1 MKKIILVDGNNLLFR
16 SYYATAYTGNLMKNS
31 KGFPTNALFGFTNMI
46 NKILHEENPTHI
58 IVAFDKGKTFR
69 HEKYAD
75 YKGGRGETPDELK
88 MQFPVAKELLTYM
101 GIKYYEIDNYE
112 ADDIIGT
119 FAKFCDDEDE
129 FIGTII
135 SSDKDLLQLI
145 SSDVDIKL
153 LKQKD
158 YIRYNE
164 ETFKEAYG
172 IDPIRIIDLKAL
184 MGDSSD
190 NIPGVKGIGEKTA
203 LKLLQQYGS
212 LDNIYQNIDS
222 IKGASKQKLI
232 DDKDNAYKSFDLATI
247 VRDVPMEIDIK
258 DVILKEK
265 DSEKLN
271 NLYRNLEFYSFLKKE
286 KETVK
291 EINNP
296 IFENHEVVDNKESQN
311 LEPSINFSKVV
322 IDEDGIVD
330 TDISTK
336 KELSITIVENVN
348 DIPKIDECAFYLEIL
363 GTNYHKSEI
372 IGAGVYNKDVSLY
385 IPFSILK
392 NCKDL
397 LTKTVK
403 STYDLKKTYVSLKWN
418 NIDITNVNFDSM
430 IAASLLDYNV
440 KDDITYLSNQMGYD
454 LEFYESVYGKG
465 SKLHIPDETEV
476 ARNCIN
482 KAKFI
487 YETKEKLLSKLK
499 EEEMLELYNDIEH
512 PLITVLGDMEYNG
525 VYVDKRVL
533 EEMGKEIEIKL
544 ELLSKDIYNLAGEE
558 FNISSPFQLG
568 DILFD
573 KLGLPHGKKGTR
585 GYSTAID
592 VLEKL
597 KDKHPIINLII
608 EHRNLTKLHST
619 YIEGLIN
626 SIMPDNKVHTIYTQ
640 ALTRTGR
647 LSSIEP
653 NLQNIPV
660 RDEYGKLIRKAFIPS
675 PNSII
680 VSADYSQI
688 ELRILA
694 SIANVEALKQAFKEG
709 KDIHS
714 KTASDIF
721 GVPIDTVTKGMRRI
735 AKAVNFG
742 IVYGIS
748 GFGLSENIGVSTKE
762 AREFINNYLETYPG
776 IKKYMDDTIAKA
788 KETGYVRTLFNRK
801 RIIPELNNK
810 NYMIRSAGERIA
822 LNTPI
827 QGTSADIIKKAM
839 IEIDKK
845 FKENNIKS
853 KMILQVHDELIFDTL
868 KEEKEKVCE
877 IIESVMDADYNINVP
892 LEIDIESGE
901 DWYQAK

>member
-31 KGFPTNALFGFTNMI
+31 KGFPTNALFGFTHMI
-46 NKILHEENPTHI
+46 NKILHEEKPTHI

-129 FIGTII
+129 FIGTIV

-164 ETFKEAYG
+164 ESFKKAYG
-172 IDPIRIIDLKAL
+172 IEPIRIVDLKAL

-203 LKLLQQYGS
+203 LKLLQKYGS
-212 LDNIYQNIDS
+212 LDNIYENIDS
-222 IKGASKQKLI
+222 IKGAARQKLI
-232 DDKDNAYKSFDLATI
+232 DDKENAYKSFDLATI
-247 VRDVPMEIDIK
+247 VRDVPMEININ

-271 NLYRNLEFYSFLKKE
+271 NLYEDLEFYSFLKKE
-286 KETVK
+286 KEEK
-291 EINNP
+291 
-296 IFENHEVVDNKESQN
+296 
-311 LEPSINFSKVV
+311 KVV
-322 IDEDGIVD
+322 RETNV
-330 TDISTK
+330 
-336 KELSITIVENVN
+336 TIVKNVN
-348 DIPKIDECAFYLEIL
+348 EVPKIDECAFYLEIL
-363 GTNYHKSEI
+363 GTNYHRSEI
-372 IGAGVYNKDVSLY
+372 IGAGIYNEDVSLY
-385 IPFSILK
+385 IPFAILK
-392 NCKDL
+392 DCKDL
-397 LTKTVK
+397 LTKTIK
-403 STYDLKKTYVSLKWN
+403 STYDLKKDYVALKWN
-418 NIDITNVNFDSM
+418 DIDITNVNFDAM
-430 IAASLLDYNV
+430 IASSLLDYNV
-440 KDDITYLSNQMGYD
+440 KDDIAYLSNQMGHD
-454 LEFYESVYGKG
+454 LEFYEKVYGKG
-465 SKLHIPDETEV
+465 TRLHIPDEVEI
-476 ARNCIN
+476 AKNCIN
-482 KAKFI
+482 KARFI
-487 YETKEKLLSKLK
+487 YETKEELLNKLK
-499 EEEMLELYNDIEH
+499 DEEMLDLYYDIEH

-525 VYVDKRVL
+525 VYVDKSIL

-568 DILFD
+568 DILFE
-573 KLGLPHGKKGTR
+573 KLGLPHGKIGTR

-592 VLEKL
+592 VLEKI

-709 KDIHS
+709 RDIHS

-721 GVPIDTVTKGMRRI
+721 GVPIDMVTKNMRRI

-762 AREFINNYLETYPG
+762 AKEFINNYLETYPG

-788 KETGYVRTLFNRK
+788 KEVGYVRTLFNRK

-839 IEIDKK
+839 IEVDKK

>member
-31 KGFPTNALFGFTNMI
+31 KGFPTNALFGFTHMI
-46 NKILHEENPTHI
+46 NKILHEEKPTHI

-129 FIGTII
+129 FIGTIV

-164 ETFKEAYG
+164 ESFKRAYG
-172 IDPIRIIDLKAL
+172 IEPIRIVDLKAL

-203 LKLLQQYGS
+203 LKLLQKYGS
-212 LDNIYQNIDS
+212 LDSIYENIDS
-222 IKGASKQKLI
+222 IKGAAKQKLI
-232 DDKDNAYKSFDLATI
+232 DDKENAYKSFDLATI
-247 VRDVPMEIDIK
+247 VRDVPMEININ

-271 NLYRNLEFYSFLKKE
+271 NLYEDLEFYSFLKKE
-286 KETVK
+286 KEEK
-291 EINNP
+291 
-296 IFENHEVVDNKESQN
+296 
-311 LEPSINFSKVV
+311 KVV
-322 IDEDGIVD
+322 RETNV
-330 TDISTK
+330 
-336 KELSITIVENVN
+336 TIVKNVN
-348 DIPKIDECAFYLEIL
+348 EVPKIDECAFYLEIL
-363 GTNYHKSEI
+363 GTNYHRSEI
-372 IGAGVYNKDVSLY
+372 IGAGIYNEDVSLY
-385 IPFSILK
+385 IPFAILK
-392 NCKDL
+392 DCKDL

-403 STYDLKKTYVSLKWN
+403 STYDLKKDYVALKWN
-418 NIDITNVNFDSM
+418 DIDITNVNFDAM
-430 IAASLLDYNV
+430 IASSLLDYNV
-440 KDDITYLSNQMGYD
+440 KDDIAYLSNQMGHD
-454 LEFYESVYGKG
+454 LEFYEKVYGKG
-465 SKLHIPDETEV
+465 TRLHIPDEVEI
-476 ARNCIN
+476 AKNCIN
-482 KAKFI
+482 KARFI
-487 YETKEKLLSKLK
+487 YETKEELLNKLK
-499 EEEMLELYNDIEH
+499 DEEMLDLYYDIEH

-525 VYVDKRVL
+525 VYVDKSIL

-568 DILFD
+568 DILFE
-573 KLGLPHGKKGTR
+573 KLGLPHGKIGTR

-592 VLEKL
+592 VLEKI

-709 KDIHS
+709 RDIHS

-721 GVPIDTVTKGMRRI
+721 GVPIDMVTKNMRRI

-762 AREFINNYLETYPG
+762 AKEFINNYLETYPG

-788 KETGYVRTLFNRK
+788 KEVGYVRTLFNRK

-839 IEIDKK
+839 IEVDKK

>member
-31 KGFPTNALFGFTNMI
+31 KGFPTNALFGFTHMI
-46 NKILHEENPTHI
+46 NKILHEEKPTHI

-129 FIGTII
+129 FIGTIV

-164 ETFKEAYG
+164 ESFKRAYG
-172 IDPIRIIDLKAL
+172 IEPIRIVDLKAL

-203 LKLLQQYGS
+203 LKLLQKYGS
-212 LDNIYQNIDS
+212 LDNIYENIDS
-222 IKGASKQKLI
+222 IKGAARQKLI
-232 DDKDNAYKSFDLATI
+232 DDKENAYKSFDLATI
-247 VRDVPMEIDIK
+247 VRDVPMEININ

-271 NLYRNLEFYSFLKKE
+271 NLYEDLEFYSFLKKE
-286 KETVK
+286 KEEK
-291 EINNP
+291 
-296 IFENHEVVDNKESQN
+296 
-311 LEPSINFSKVV
+311 KVV
-322 IDEDGIVD
+322 RETNV
-330 TDISTK
+330 
-336 KELSITIVENVN
+336 TIVRNVN
-348 DIPKIDECAFYLEIL
+348 EVPKIDECAFYLEIL
-363 GTNYHKSEI
+363 GTNYHRSEI
-372 IGAGVYNKDVSLY
+372 IGAGIYNEDVSLY
-385 IPFSILK
+385 IPFAILK
-392 NCKDL
+392 DCKDL
-397 LTKTVK
+397 LTKTIK
-403 STYDLKKTYVSLKWN
+403 NTYDLKKDYVALKWN
-418 NIDITNVNFDSM
+418 DIDITNVNFDAM
-430 IAASLLDYNV
+430 IASSLLDYNV
-440 KDDITYLSNQMGYD
+440 KDDIAYLSNQMGHD
-454 LEFYESVYGKG
+454 LEFYEKVYGKG
-465 SKLHIPDETEV
+465 TRLHIPDEVEI
-476 ARNCIN
+476 AKNCIN
-482 KAKFI
+482 KARFI
-487 YETKEKLLSKLK
+487 YETKEELLNKLK
-499 EEEMLELYNDIEH
+499 DEEMLDLYYDIEH

-525 VYVDKRVL
+525 VYVDKSIL

-568 DILFD
+568 DILFE
-573 KLGLPHGKKGTR
+573 KLGLPHGKIGTR

-592 VLEKL
+592 VLEKI

-694 SIANVEALKQAFKEG
+694 SIADVEALKQAFKEG

-721 GVPIDTVTKGMRRI
+721 GVPVDMVTKNMRRI

-762 AREFINNYLETYPG
+762 AKEFINNYLETYPG
-776 IKKYMDDTIAKA
+776 IKKYMDDTIARA
-788 KETGYVRTLFNRK
+788 KEVGYVRTLFNRK
-801 RIIPELNNK
+801 RVIPELKNK
-810 NYMIRSAGERIA
+810 NYMIRNAGERIA

-839 IEIDKK
+839 IEVDKK

-901 DWYQAK
+901 NWYQAK

>member
-1 MKKIILVDGNNLLFR
+1 MINVKKIILVDGNNLLFR

-31 KGFPTNALFGFTNMI
+31 KGFPTNALFGFTHMI
-46 NKILHEENPTHI
+46 NKILHEEKPTHI

-129 FIGTII
+129 FIGTIV

-164 ETFKEAYG
+164 ESFKRAYG
-172 IDPIRIIDLKAL
+172 IEPIRIVDLKAL

-203 LKLLQQYGS
+203 LKLLQKYGS
-212 LDNIYQNIDS
+212 LDNIYENIDS
-222 IKGASKQKLI
+222 IKGAARQKLI
-232 DDKDNAYKSFDLATI
+232 DDKENAYKSFDLATI
-247 VRDVPMEIDIK
+247 VRDVPMEININ

-271 NLYRNLEFYSFLKKE
+271 NLYEDLEFYSFLKKE
-286 KETVK
+286 KEEK
-291 EINNP
+291 
-296 IFENHEVVDNKESQN
+296 
-311 LEPSINFSKVV
+311 KVV
-322 IDEDGIVD
+322 RE
-330 TDISTK
+330 TDV
-336 KELSITIVENVN
+336 TIVKNVN
-348 DIPKIDECAFYLEIL
+348 EVPKIDECAFYLEIL
-363 GTNYHKSEI
+363 GTNYHRSEI
-372 IGAGVYNKDVSLY
+372 IGAGIYNEDVSLY
-385 IPFSILK
+385 IPFAILK
-392 NCKDL
+392 DCKDL
-397 LTKTVK
+397 LTKTIK
-403 STYDLKKTYVSLKWN
+403 STYDLKKDYVALKWN
-418 NIDITNVNFDSM
+418 YIDITNVNFDAM
-430 IAASLLDYNV
+430 IASSLLDYNV
-440 KDDITYLSNQMGYD
+440 KDDIAYLSNQMGHD
-454 LEFYESVYGKG
+454 LEFYEKVYGKG
-465 SKLHIPDETEV
+465 TRLHIPDEVEI
-476 ARNCIN
+476 AKNCIN
-482 KAKFI
+482 KARFI
-487 YETKEKLLSKLK
+487 YETKEELLNKLK
-499 EEEMLELYNDIEH
+499 DEEMLDLYYDIEH

-525 VYVDKRVL
+525 VYVDKSIL

-568 DILFD
+568 DILFE
-573 KLGLPHGKKGTR
+573 KLGLPHGKIGTR

-592 VLEKL
+592 VLEKI

-626 SIMPDNKVHTIYTQ
+626 SIMSDNKVHTIYTQ

-694 SIANVEALKQAFKEG
+694 SIADVEALKQAFKEG

-721 GVPIDTVTKGMRRI
+721 GVPVDMVTKNMRRI

-762 AREFINNYLETYPG
+762 AKEFINNYLETYPG
-776 IKKYMDDTIAKA
+776 IKKYMDDTIARA
-788 KETGYVRTLFNRK
+788 KEVGYVRTLFNRK
-801 RIIPELNNK
+801 RIIPELKNK
-810 NYMIRSAGERIA
+810 NYMIRNAGERIA

-839 IEIDKK
+839 IEVDKK